1 MRKRNLFQN
10 LGISFLAVLMAV
22 SSVAAAAETA
32 TEMLTEAS
40 TELMTEN
47 TILTAGTELET
58 EKDAGSEDATEMQ
71 KAETEICS
79 EEKDQENTEPATEFI
94 SEEDTVASQ

>member
-10 LGISFLAVLMAV
+10 LGISFLAVLMAA

-32 TEMLTEAS
+32 TEMMTEAS

-58 EKDAGSEDATEMQ
+58 ETDAG
-71 KAETEICS
+71 
-79 EEKDQENTEPATEFI
+79 
-94 SEEDTVASQ
+94 